1 MKTKSKTSIKS
12 MLRKIGKNQD
22 KNNGTIFEQGSKENI
37 AAKTERNQ
45 GVS

>member
-1 MKTKSKTSIKS
+1 